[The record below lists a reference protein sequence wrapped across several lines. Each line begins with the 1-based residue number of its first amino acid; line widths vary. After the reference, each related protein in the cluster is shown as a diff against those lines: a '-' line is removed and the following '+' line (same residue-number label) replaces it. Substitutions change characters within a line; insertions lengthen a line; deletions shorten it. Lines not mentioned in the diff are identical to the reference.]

1 MEKVLHSPRL
11 NGTVRAPS
19 SKSEAHRA
27 LITAALAAL
36 YGGGEAVR
44 RIRCTDLNQDIEAT
58 ARCLSALGAGMERV
72 GEDYLVTPIASLPR
86 EALLDCGESGSTL
99 RFLLPVCCALGGTAG
114 APEGFTVSLLGHGR
128 LPERPLSPLYEEL
141 VDHGAVMSP
150 MGSNPL
156 VVQGKIASGDY
167 TVDGGVSSQFI
178 SGLLFALP
186 LLQGNSTLTVTGR
199 IESAPYVGMTVDA
212 IDRVTGA
219 LHGELPSFGVTGRD
233 GHPTSPAQTDTPPV
247 GGDWSG
253 AAFFITA
260 GVLGEDGSS
269 ITLTGLDPRSR
280 QGDRAI
286 VDILRGMG
294 GHIEWDGRGALTA
307 FPSRLRGG
315 VIDAAQVPD
324 LVPILAVAASVA
336 EGETRIVGAAR
347 LRLKESDRLRT
358 VSDMISALGGC
369 ITETPDGLVIRG
381 VPRLGGGQVC
391 AAGDHRIAMSGA
403 VAALV
408 CDREV
413 AIIGAESVAK
423 SYPAFWEEF
432 ERLGTSRELCP

>member
-1 MEKVLHSPRL
+1 MEKILHSPRL

-36 YGGGEAVR
+36 YGAGEGVR

-58 ARCLSALGAGMERV
+58 ARCLEALGAGMERV
-72 GEDYLVTPIASLPR
+72 GEDYLVKPITLLPR
-86 EALLDCGESGSTL
+86 EAVLDCGESGSTL

-114 APEGFTVSLLGHGR
+114 ASEGFTVSLLGHGR

-141 VDHGAVMSP
+141 VAHGAVLSP

-156 VVQGKIASGDY
+156 VVQGEIKAGDY
-167 TVDGGVSSQFI
+167 AVDGGVSSQFI

-186 LLQGNSTLTVTGR
+186 LLQGDSTLTVTDR
-199 IESAPYVGMTVDA
+199 IESAPYIGMTEDA
-212 IDRVTGA
+212 ITRVTGA
-219 LHGELPSFGVTGRD
+219 LRGELPTFPVTGRG
-233 GHPTSPAQTDTPPV
+233 GHAEMPALTDTPAV

-260 GVLGEDGSS
+260 GILGEAGSS
-269 ITLTGLDPRSR
+269 IILTGLDPRSR
-280 QGDRAI
+280 QGDKAI
-286 VDILRGMG
+286 VDLLRGMG
-294 GHIEWDGRGALTA
+294 GRIEWDKHGNLTA
-307 FPSRLRGG
+307 FPSRLHGC
-315 VIDAAQVPD
+315 VIDATQVPD

-336 EGETRIVGAAR
+336 KGETRIVGAAR

-358 VSDMISALGGC
+358 VSDMISALGGN
-369 ITETPDGLVIRG
+369 ITETPDGLIIQG
-381 VPRLGGGQVC
+381 VPRLKGGTVC

-413 AIIGAESVAK
+413 TIIGAESVAK
-423 SYPAFWEEF
+423 SYPTFWDEF
-432 ERLGTSRELCP
+432 GRLSV